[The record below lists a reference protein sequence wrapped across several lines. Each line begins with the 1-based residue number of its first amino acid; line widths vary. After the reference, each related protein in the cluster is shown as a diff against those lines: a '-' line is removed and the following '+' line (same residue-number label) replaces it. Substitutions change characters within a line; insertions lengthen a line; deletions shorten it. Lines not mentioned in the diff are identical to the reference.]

1 MPTTQVKS
9 NLAKLLA
16 TENLTVE
23 HRKVST
29 ASFNVETR
37 VLYLPIWEEI
47 TNNVYD
53 LLVGHEVG
61 HAIYTPNWDFHNT
74 GVPQSFVNVVED
86 ARIERKMK
94 IKYPGLVK
102 SFFAG
107 YKELNARDFF
117 EINEIDLDEMNFID
131 RINLYFKI
139 GLHDVSTLIPF
150 HNPEETRLVKR
161 VAETDTFEDVLDLC
175 KDIVEYVENNK
186 KKEETNFGTE
196 IDPSIS
202 GDPTME
208 ASGEDKEEDKNEDET
223 ESESKLEENERPNI
237 GQDDTDY
244 EDQFEDD
251 GDDEFESKTD
261 EAWGRNQQQ
270 LISNDGKDH
279 VYISPPSV
287 NWDDYIQNVDEFSKI
302 MEGMLSSIDMDIKT
316 RGVNIPYMKECV
328 DEWTSSF
335 TQFKV
340 DSKKAVSY
348 LVKEF
353 EMKKKASEYSR
364 EQVNKTGVI
373 NTNKLFSYKWTDDIF
388 LKKTVVP
395 TGKNHGLIMY
405 IDWSGSMHEN
415 IEGAVKQL
423 INLISFCKKVSI
435 PCQVFA
441 FTDTRHYDVYEDY
454 QVKLDNEIV
463 VPNNF
468 QLVELYSSKI
478 KHSDFDRHLFRI
490 WVLMKS
496 LVRRSHYCPYSLGS
510 TPLNESIL
518 AAPYIFK
525 KFKSAHKVDKV
536 NTVFLTDGES
546 NYPVIGRR
554 RDLEDEERS
563 YLSRKSLAYNYYE
576 SVMCFKDPKSGYS
589 MIDIG
594 KGTNWQSR
602 GYAITTAFIKY
613 YKWITGSNV
622 IGFRLSQPS
631 DIKHII
637 RATNKNDNTYRRE
650 WSKNKHFIIDCLGY
664 NELYVLESSS
674 DFNGEKAVIQ
684 AENGA
689 TKSRIRNQ
697 FKKYMKTKMFN
708 KIILSKFVAQIA

>member
-1 MPTTQVKS
+1 MAVQKEIKS
-9 NLAKLLA
+9 QLAKLLA
-16 TENLTVE
+16 TEDIVVE
-23 HRKVST
+23 HKQCET
-29 ASFNVETR
+29 AQFNVETR
-37 VLYLPIWEEI
+37 VLTLPLWEKAS
-47 TNNVYD
+47 NDVYD
-53 LLVGHEVG
+53 MLVGHEVG
-61 HAIYTPNWDFHNT
+61 HALFTPNDWSWE
-74 GVPQSFVNVVED
+74 GKIPQQFVNVCED
-86 ARIERKMK
+86 ARIEKLMK
-94 IKYPGLVK
+94 RRYLGIAK
-102 SFFAG
+102 SFYRG
-107 YKELNARDFF
+107 YSELHDKDFF
-117 EINEIDLDEMNFID
+117 EVEDADLSTFNLAD
-131 RINLYFKI
+131 RANLYFKI
-139 GLHDVSTLIPF
+139 GSFLDLSFSDAEKEIITLIQ
-150 HNPEETRLVKR
+150 N
-161 VAETDTFEDVLDLC
+161 AETFTDTISAAETLYNFCKQEQQKKTPQSQED
-175 KDIVEYVENNK
+175 
-186 KKEETNFGTE
+186 G
-196 IDPSIS
+196 
-202 GDPTME
+202 
-208 ASGEDKEEDKNEDET
+208 EEDMEDE
-223 ESESKLEENERPNI
+223 L
-237 GQDDTDY
+237 
-244 EDQFEDD
+244 
-251 GDDEFESKTD
+251 
-261 EAWGRNQQQ
+261 
-270 LISNDGKDH
+270 
-279 VYISPPSV
+279 PPSV
-287 NWDDYIQNVDEFSKI
+287 SSGTGSADSDSTDDN
-302 MEGMLSSIDMDIKT
+302 GSSISDSDSDAPVESGSSNPNTGSRNSDSNDEPTVETAEAFNSSIQDLINYNGT
-316 RGVNIPYMKECV
+316 ENAYIERPDLNIENIIASNKDVHKEIDYHWSQEREIFKERQEKYHHLPVEIFEEV
-328 DEWTSSF
+328 DADF
-335 TQFKV
+335 AKFKR
-340 DSKKAVSY
+340 DAQKEVSY

-441 FTDTRHYDVYEDY
+441 FTDTRHYDVYEKY
-454 QVKLDNEIV
+454 EVKLDNEIV

-637 RATNKNDNTYRRE
+637 RATNNNDNTYRRE

-689 TKSRIRNQ
+689 TKSKIRNQ